1 MYFKGF
7 HFCLKK
13 KKKRN
18 PEYALMFTE
27 EEAMEW
33 DL

>member
-7 HFCLKK
+7 CFCLKK
-13 KKKRN
+13 KKS
-18 PEYALMFTE
+18 PEYALVFTE